1 MRLELLPIVFGVLVG
16 LAGIGLVL
24 DGYLPD
30 STPRVQERRRR
41 ARTERN
47 RRGEMAIGAGLVAIA
62 AALAGRDDWRFGN
75 IAVLL
80 GVALVALGVGM
91 NGRYLRESLTFR
103 GASRRGRGA
112 DRPADDAPKPPPA
125 QPPAGAS

>member
-1 MRLELLPIVFGVLVG
+1 MRLELLPIIFGVLVG
-16 LAGIGLVL
+16 LAGLGLVL

-30 STPRVQERRRR
+30 SAPRVQERRRR
-41 ARTERN
+41 ARTERS
-47 RRGEMAIGAGLVAIA
+47 RGGEMAIGAGLVAIA

-80 GVALVALGVGM
+80 GVALVAIGVGM
-91 NGRYLRESLTFR
+91 NGRYLREALTFR

-112 DRPADDAPKPPPA
+112 DRPADDTPKPPA